1 MIAAL
6 LAMVLATNPVACT
19 NEAQPNSPDGKAR
32 SVAIDKELA
41 DLAKMLE
48 SIIRRQQSISYM
60 FDSRPRNIDRWI
72 QQLLGDELP
81 QRDRIPKVPP
91 LKR

>member
-1 MIAAL
+1 
-6 LAMVLATNPVACT
+6 
-19 NEAQPNSPDGKAR
+19 
-32 SVAIDKELA
+32 VAIDKELA

>member
-19 NEAQPNSPDGKAR
+19 NGKAR

>member
-1 MIAAL
+1 
-6 LAMVLATNPVACT
+6 
-19 NEAQPNSPDGKAR
+19 
-32 SVAIDKELA
+32 
-41 DLAKMLE
+41 
-48 SIIRRQQSISYM
+48 M